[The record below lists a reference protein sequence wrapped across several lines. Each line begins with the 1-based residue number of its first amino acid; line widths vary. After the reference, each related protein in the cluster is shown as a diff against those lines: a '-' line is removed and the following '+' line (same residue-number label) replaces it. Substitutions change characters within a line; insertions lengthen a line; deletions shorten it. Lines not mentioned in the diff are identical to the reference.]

1 MIGAE
6 KGTLGE
12 LNYND
17 IFAYQFKHVFCVL
30 KRTVSMRRFFLVT
43 TTMFGLDETKTF
55 IIFVLTL
62 TINPFFHID
71 VKNYF
76 LTINA

>member
-17 IFAYQFKHVFCVL
+17 IFAYQFEHVFCVL
-30 KRTVSMRRFFLVT
+30 KRTVSMRRFLLVPA
-43 TTMFGLDETKTF
+43 TMFGLDETKTF

-62 TINPFFHID
+62 TINQFFTLTLIII
-71 VKNYF
+71 F

>member
-12 LNYND
+12 INYSD

-30 KRTVSMRRFFLVT
+30 KRTASMRRFFLVPT
-43 TTMFGLDETKTF
+43 AMFGLDETKTF
-55 IIFVLTL
+55 TIFVLTL
-62 TINPFFHID
+62 TINPFFDID
-71 VKNYF
+71 VNNYF
-76 LTINA
+76 FKD

>member
-17 IFAYQFKHVFCVL
+17 IFAYQFNMC
-30 KRTVSMRRFFLVT
+30 
-43 TTMFGLDETKTF
+43 
-55 IIFVLTL
+55 FVCSKE
-62 TINPFFHID
+62 PSR
-71 VKNYF
+71 
-76 LTINA
+76 

>member
-1 MIGAE
+1 MIVAE

-30 KRTVSMRRFFLVT
+30 KRTVSMRRLFLVP
-43 TTMFGLDETKTF
+43 TTMFGNFHNFCTDVNDKS
-55 IIFVLTL
+55 IFS
-62 TINPFFHID
+62 H
-71 VKNYF
+71 
-76 LTINA
+76 

>member
-30 KRTVSMRRFFLVT
+30 KRIVSILFSTHNNVWVGQDQNFHNFCTDVN
-43 TTMFGLDETKTF
+43 DKS
-55 IIFVLTL
+55 IFS
-62 TINPFFHID
+62 H
-71 VKNYF
+71 
-76 LTINA
+76 

>member
-12 LNYND
+12 LNYTN
-17 IFAYQFKHVFCVL
+17 QFKHVFCVL
-30 KRTVSMRRFFLVT
+30 KRTVSMRRFFLVP

-71 VKNYF
+71 VNNYF
-76 LTINA
+76 FND

>member
-30 KRTVSMRRFFLVT
+30 KRTVSMR
-43 TTMFGLDETKTF
+43 
-55 IIFVLTL
+55 
-62 TINPFFHID
+62 
-71 VKNYF
+71 
-76 LTINA
+76 